1 MKKYT
6 FLFLFLLTSCNKD
19 ITTQFIIEDMSSC
32 YAISIENNSIELI
45 DVDYEINDYIDV
57 FILYTINQNHLPLG
71 YYVESSSNVE
81 LIDSYLDGNDVY
93 YVVDV
98 YIYLTEDIESFEN
111 ILSLTNKL
119 IGYDETF
126 IIYDNN
132 YLTN

>member
-81 LIDSYLDGNDVY
+81 LIDSYLEGNDVY
-93 YVVDV
+93 YVVDA

-119 IGYDETF
+119 IGYDKTF